1 MVARTLAVKLTC
13 GAEAPER
20 ANQALTV
27 AAAAVAAGAEV
38 SLWLTGEGV
47 WFGVEGRCPDLG
59 LEHATAAADL
69 VEAVRSAASDGTASV
84 TVCSQCAAR
93 RSLTEADLV
102 EGARIAGAVAF
113 AELVLRDG
121 VQALVY

>member
-1 MVARTLAVKLTC
+1 MARTLAVKLTS

-27 AAAAVAAGAEV
+27 AAAGVAAGAEV
-38 SLWLTGEGV
+38 QLWLTGEAV
-47 WFGVEGRCPDLG
+47 WFGVADRCPDLG
-59 LEHATAAADL
+59 LDHATAAADL
-69 VEAVRSAASDGTASV
+69 LEAVRSGGTV
-84 TVCSQCAAR
+84 TVCTQCAAR

-102 EGARIAGAVAF
+102 PGARIAGAVAF
-113 AELVLRDG
+113 VELALRDG